1 MIRRILL
8 CTPLLVLL
16 LSACVTTSN
25 SPFQSDKTSMKQAAQ
40 DNVALAIQYLKAG
53 NRDAAMQ
60 KVQKAIDEDPDSANA
75 YTAEALIYNANGD
88 LPNAKTAY
96 RTAMRKA
103 PDDPEI
109 QNDYAVF
116 LCQHGDAK
124 GSIEYFMKAATNP
137 RYSTPDSAYSNA
149 GLCAQR
155 IPDPASADQYFRQ
168 ALARNPTMLEPLA
181 QLAVISFG
189 QKNYLSARAFIER
202 FDSLSP
208 NSRPDVLMLGVSNE
222 RALGNQQGAADYAR
236 RLLNLYP
243 TSVQAQQLQQ
253 GVPRG

>member
-1 MIRRILL
+1 MIRRLLL

-16 LSACVTTSN
+16 LGACVTTSN

-40 DNVALAIQYLKAG
+40 DNVALAIQYLRAG
-53 NRDAAMQ
+53 NRDAAME

-75 YTAEALIYNANGD
+75 YTAEALIYGANGD
-88 LPNAKTAY
+88 VANAKSAY

-116 LCQHGDAK
+116 LCQHGDAR
-124 GSIEYFMKAATNP
+124 GSIDYFMKAATNP
-137 RYSTPDSAYSNA
+137 RYSTPDGAYSNA
-149 GLCAQR
+149 GLCAQQ
-155 IPDPASADQYFRQ
+155 IPDYAAADQYFRQ

-181 QLAVISFG
+181 QLAAISYR

-202 FDSLSP
+202 FDSLAP
-208 NSRPDVLMLGVSNE
+208 NSRPDVLLLGVDNE
-222 RALGNQQGAADYAR
+222 RALGNQQSAVDYAK
-236 RLLNLYP
+236 RLIRLYP
-243 TSVQAQQLQQ
+243 TSIQAQQLQQ
-253 GVPRG
+253 GAPRG

>member
-8 CTPLLVLL
+8 CTPLLGLL

-25 SPFQSDKTSMKQAAQ
+25 SPFQSDKTSIKQAAQ

-60 KVQKAIDEDPDSANA
+60 KVQKAIDQDPDNANA

-88 LPNAKTAY
+88 LPNAKSAY

-124 GSIEYFMKAATNP
+124 GSIDYFMKAATNP
-137 RYSTPDSAYSNA
+137 RYSTPDGAYSNA

-155 IPDPASADQYFRQ
+155 IPDPAAADQYFRQ
-168 ALARNPTMLEPLA
+168 ALARNPSMLEPLA
-181 QLAVISFG
+181 QLAAISYQ

-202 FDSLSP
+202 FDSLAP
-208 NSRPDVLMLGVSNE
+208 NSRPDVLLLGVNNE
-222 RALGNQQGAADYAR
+222 HALGNQQAATDYAK
-236 RLLNLYP
+236 RLMKLYP

-253 GVPRG
+253 GVPSG